1 MTGVPVA
8 ISMCSMDLQQA
19 ESCETED
26 CCMEMEAEADT
37 GEDCC
42 DPVISIDRLD
52 EDLQQV
58 DLRSAVAP
66 VSSVIATLP
75 VSTQA
80 VPPTTSPYN
89 LVNEYV
95 PPPPDRAVFG
105 VFLI

>member
-8 ISMCSMDLQQA
+8 ISLCAMDLQET
-19 ESCETED
+19 ESCETQD
-26 CCMEMEAEADT
+26 CCDEMEAETETD
-37 GEDCC
+37 GDCC

-58 DLRSAVAP
+58 DLRTAVAP
-66 VSSVIATLP
+66 ISSVIATLP

-80 VPPTTSPYN
+80 EPPTASPYY

-95 PPPPDRAVFG
+95 PPPPDRAVLS